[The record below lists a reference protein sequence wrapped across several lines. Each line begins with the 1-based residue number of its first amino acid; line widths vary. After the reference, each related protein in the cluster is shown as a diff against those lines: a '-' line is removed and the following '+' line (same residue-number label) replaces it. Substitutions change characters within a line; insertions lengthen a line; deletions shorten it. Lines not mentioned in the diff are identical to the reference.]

1 MPTLRKNKIKKNE
14 KSDTLGLQVSVVL
27 LSFLQMREI
36 DQKIKKLEASIILSP
51 TIHSLDPVR
60 NHRIKVNLFNKAKQE
75 LLKKSSLKSEI

>member
-1 MPTLRKNKIKKNE
+1 
-14 KSDTLGLQVSVVL
+14 
-27 LSFLQMREI
+27 MREI
-36 DQKIKKLEASIILSP
+36 DQKIKKLEANIILSP